1 LPPRVREFGVG
12 TGRLSGHCEM
22 NRCTAREASLHPKSS
37 MSMAR
42 KLWLAK
48 HRHITHNLGFE
59 CKRLIATLDLRIA
72 RQHDII
78 CLMAGAASA
87 NAIVVSMAQN
97 IWLGGILVLTLQNG
111 FFYRLVSRLTLSQQE
126 PLRR

>member
-1 LPPRVREFGVG
+1 MDWE
-12 TGRLSGHCEM
+12 
-22 NRCTAREASLHPKSS
+22 
-37 MSMAR
+37 
-42 KLWLAK
+42 
-48 HRHITHNLGFE
+48 GFE
-59 CKRLIATLDLRIA
+59 RYRLIATLDLRIA

-78 CLMAGAASA
+78 CLMASAASA